1 MYSTTAY
8 IYQQVTRVLMMDA
21 SGGSTFPYRY
31 DPVYAKRL
39 TVNLGVD
46 NVLLFEFI
54 NQDQKP
60 FNITGSVLTFR
71 MVSQDGAELLLEKP
85 MTIINATAGR
95 ARVTLEA
102 QDLVELTAQP
112 ASYSITRASGNLVE
126 AVFVDAQAGARAAVD
141 IVNSVWPVSLPST
154 ELTIPTTRTVA
165 QNDYG
170 AASPG
175 DYPDWS
181 LQGAYAGGY
190 SQNPYQNL
198 EYYSSFIEP
207 SSAVTTIQMDLV
219 GYTGTIKTQAA
230 QNYQSIWYNVTE
242 SASYLN
248 HTGTIYITVMG
259 WHPLLR
265 VAFNNSIFSS
275 LDQPARPAQATV
287 QATDGVITGITV
299 TNPGLGYMAP
309 PHISIVGTGAG
320 AVARAY
326 LGSQGTVSS
335 IEVVSGGSGY
345 RPSPPTMNPAVV
357 IVTTGFVTNLL
368 YR

>member
-21 SGGSTFPYRY
+21 SSGSTFPYRY

-46 NVLLFEFI
+46 NVLLFEFV

-60 FNITGSVLTFR
+60 FNITGSELTFR
-71 MVSQDGAELLLEKP
+71 MVNQSGTALLAEKT
-85 MTIINATAGR
+85 MTILNATAGR
-95 ARVTLEA
+95 ARVTLTA

-112 ASYSITRASGNLVE
+112 ASYSITRTSGVLTE
-126 AVFVDAQAGARAAVD
+126 AVFVDAQAGARAPVD
-141 IVNSVWPVSLPST
+141 IVNSVQPVSLPSR
-154 ELTIPTTRTVA
+154 ELTIPTTRGVS
-165 QNDYG
+165 QVNYG

-181 LQGAYAGGY
+181 LQGTYSGGY
-190 SQNPYQNL
+190 SLNPYQNL

-207 SSAVTTIQMDLV
+207 AGPVTTIQMDLV
-219 GYTGTIKTQAA
+219 GYTGTVKTQAA
-230 QNYQSIWYNVTE
+230 ETYQSIWYNVTE
-242 SASYLN
+242 SVSYLDY
-248 HTGTIYITVMG
+248 TGTIHITVVG

-265 VAFNNSIFSS
+265 LAFNNSIFSS
-275 LDQPARPAQATV
+275 LDQPAQPAQATV
-287 QATDGVITGITV
+287 QATEGVITSITV

-309 PHISIVGTGAG
+309 PLISIVGTGAG
-320 AVARAY
+320 AVARAH
-326 LGSQGTVSS
+326 LGSQGSVSS

-345 RPSPPTMNPAVV
+345 RPSPPTMNPAVA
-357 IVTTGFVTNLL
+357 IITTGFVTNLL